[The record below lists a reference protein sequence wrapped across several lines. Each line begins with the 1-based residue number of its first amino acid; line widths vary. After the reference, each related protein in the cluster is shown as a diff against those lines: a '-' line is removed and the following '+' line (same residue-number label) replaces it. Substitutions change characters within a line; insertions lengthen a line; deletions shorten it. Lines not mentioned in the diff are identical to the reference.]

1 MQYADRK
8 GVEFVIL
15 IGDNEIKEDILTI
28 KNMFDGSQK
37 NMTFE
42 DFILTLKSN

>member
-1 MQYADRK
+1 MQYADKK
-8 GVEFVIL
+8 GVEFVVM
-15 IGDNEIKEDILTI
+15 IGEDEIKQNIITV

-42 DFILTLKSN
+42 EFILTLK

>member
-1 MQYADRK
+1 
-8 GVEFVIL
+8 VVL
-15 IGDNEIKEDILTI
+15 IGDNEIKENMLTV